1 MPIISSGARAP
12 MVELLNDAQSG
23 VGYIGA
29 LEKKGNV
36 VWAVGGAWGSPI
48 VMTAD
53 GGRKFRKR
61 KSPEAS
67 GLRDVLP
74 LGDKHALAVGENGGL
89 FETKDAETWTQI
101 PTGTAGCLF
110 SIERAQGSIWISGD
124 DAFVL
129 TSADGTAWRKPRLG
143 KHLQELG
150 RIQKLAHALGV
161 LWLLG
166 YDGKLGVLKKDEVEL
181 VKGVESET
189 PLCAIAFSPRG
200 VGLVVGDGGVVYRTK
215 NKGKTWERA
224 ETGLELDLEE
234 VAFHDGRFV
243 IVGEEG
249 ALVVTD
255 DGETFRKVDTG
266 RDEHLWCVM
275 SDGAGVLIGGDGGL
289 VIRADDATLAAS
301 KPIASADAENEDEEE
316 ETEVPEAVAL
326 ADEKISSEDLEKA
339 SKRWIDEGIQYYDA
353 LNAYVAQFYTDEAP
367 KLSEEPEETRKDMAA
382 FVQRA
387 AVQLNREKRFDD
399 LRRMFPPSYEA
410 FEYED
415 IGRTIQPALYVD
427 DGVLARIDGR
437 VHHIAGETITVVPDV
452 IAFGRSRDR
461 KHLALAFAD
470 RLEIRGGLQR
480 AAQAKLTLPKNVGR
494 ILTIDVFP
502 DGARALVA
510 SETGVYVLSERGSE
524 TIHGG
529 EGEMSYVHGAL
540 SPDGRIIACGDQDSA
555 HNVFTTEAGRFV
567 LAAQVE
573 PASSYP
579 CFAMFHD
586 TQPNVCLSSC
596 HFAGSAS
603 IAMDLGVLKN
613 KKKKA
618 LQLSAGADRV
628 VCIDDRRWMY
638 CGISR
643 EKGYLLGD
651 RSGYAWLFGFD
662 GQLQAYY
669 HVGSTMESMDVNADN
684 TRILFGT
691 CAGLLVEFDR
701 TTKEKDRFH
710 VHSFGEGREA
720 RRWVFWKGFPPLVW

>member
-1 MPIISSGARAP
+1 MPPKDVIEI
-12 MVELLNDAQSG
+12 LNDAQSG
-23 VGYIGA
+23 VGYVGE

-36 VWAVGGAWGSPI
+36 VWAVGGAWGSPL

-53 GGRKFRKR
+53 GGRKFRRR
-61 KSPEAS
+61 KPPEAN
-67 GLRDVLP
+67 GLRDILP
-74 LGDKHALAVGENGGL
+74 LGEKHALVVGEMGAL

-101 PTGTAGCLF
+101 PTGTTGCLF
-110 SIERAQGSIWISGD
+110 AIERAQGSIWISGD

-143 KHLQELG
+143 KHLKELG
-150 RIQKLAHALGV
+150 RIQKLTHALGS

-200 VGLVVGDGGVVYRTK
+200 MGLMVGDGGVAYRTK
-215 NKGKTWERA
+215 NKGKAWERV
-224 ETGLELDLEE
+224 ETGLDVDFED
-234 VAFHDGRFV
+234 VAFHDGKFV
-243 IVGEEG
+243 IVGEDG
-249 ALVVTD
+249 TLVVTD

-266 RDEHLWCVM
+266 RDEHLWCVT
-275 SDGAGVLIGGDGGL
+275 SDGSGVLVGGDGGL
-289 VIRADDATLAAS
+289 VLRAGDAALAAS
-301 KPIASADAENEDEEE
+301 KPITAATTLEEEEDEEDPE
-316 ETEVPEAVAL
+316 IPEAVRL
-326 ADEKISSEDLEKA
+326 ADHGPIPNDELEAA
-339 SKRWIDEGIQYYDA
+339 SKRWIEEGTLYYDK
-353 LNAYVAQFYTDEAP
+353 LNAYVAQFYSGEEPA
-367 KLSEEPEETRKDMAA
+367 LSAEPEETRKDMAT

-387 AVQLNREKRFDD
+387 AVQLNREKRFDE

-415 IGRTIQPALYVD
+415 IGRTIQPALYVE
-427 DGVLARIDGR
+427 DGILARVDGR
-437 VHHIAGETITVVPDV
+437 VHFIAGEKIEAMPDV

-461 KHLALAFAD
+461 KHLALAIGD
-470 RLEIRGGLQR
+470 HVEIRAGLKR
-480 AAQAKLTLPKNVGR
+480 AATGKLALPKNVGS

-529 EGEMSYVHGAL
+529 EDAMSYVHAAL

-555 HNVFTTEAGRFV
+555 HRIFTTEAGRFV
-567 LAAQVE
+567 LAAEVE

-586 TQPNVCLSSC
+586 TQANVCLSSC

-618 LQLSAGADRV
+618 LQLSAGDDRV

-651 RSGYAWLFGFD
+651 RSGYAWLFAFD
-662 GQLQAYY
+662 GQLLGYY

-684 TRILFGT
+684 TRILFAT
-691 CAGLLVEFDR
+691 CAGLLVEYDR
-701 TTKEKDRFH
+701 TSKEKDTFH
-710 VHSFGEGREA
+710 VHSGANGREA
-720 RRWVFWKGFPPLVW
+720 RRWVFWKGFPALVW

>member
-1 MPIISSGARAP
+1 MPIA
-12 MVELLNDAQSG
+12 VLNDAQSG
-23 VGYIGA
+23 VGYVGA

-36 VWAVGGAWGSPI
+36 VWAVGGAWGSPL

-53 GGRKFRKR
+53 GGRKFRRR
-61 KSPEAS
+61 KPPEAN
-67 GLRDVLP
+67 GLRDILP
-74 LGDKHALAVGENGGL
+74 IDEKHALAVGEVGGL

-101 PTGTAGCLF
+101 PTGTTGCLF
-110 SIERAQGSIWISGD
+110 AIERAQGSIWISGD

-143 KHLQELG
+143 KHLKDLG
-150 RIQKLAHALGV
+150 RIQKLTHALGA

-166 YDGKLGVLKKDEVEL
+166 YEGKLGVLKKDEVEL
-181 VKGVESET
+181 VKSVESET

-215 NKGKTWERA
+215 NKGKTWERTQSA
-224 ETGLELDLEE
+224 LDVDLED

-249 ALVVTD
+249 TLVVTD

-266 RDEHLWCVM
+266 REEHLWCVM
-275 SDGAGVLIGGDGGL
+275 SDGAGVLVGGDGGL
-289 VIRADDATLAAS
+289 VIRADDATLAES
-301 KPIASADAENEDEEE
+301 KPITLEETEEEEDEED
-316 ETEVPEAVAL
+316 PEIPDAVRL
-326 ADEKISSEDLEKA
+326 ADDSPISEEDLAKA
-339 SKRWIDEGIQYYDA
+339 SKRWIEEGTLYYDK
-353 LNAYVAQFYTDEAP
+353 LNAYVAQFYTDEEPA
-367 KLSEEPEETRKDMAA
+367 LSAEPEETRKDMAT

-427 DGVLARIDGR
+427 AGILARIDGR
-437 VHHIAGETITVVPDV
+437 VHFIEGEKIEAMPDV

-461 KHLALAFAD
+461 KHLAITTGD
-470 RLEIRGGLQR
+470 HVEIRGGLQR
-480 AAQAKLTLPKNVGR
+480 AAHAKLALPKNVGS

-529 EGEMSYVHGAL
+529 EGEMSYVHAAL

-555 HNVFTTEAGRFV
+555 HRIFTTEGGRFV
-567 LAAQVE
+567 LAAEVE

-603 IAMDLGVLKN
+603 IAMDLGLLKN
-613 KKKKA
+613 KKKKS
-618 LQLSAGADRV
+618 LQLSAGDDRV

-638 CGISR
+638 CGIAR
-643 EKGYLLGD
+643 ETGYLLGD
-651 RSGYAWLFGFD
+651 RSGYAWLFAFD
-662 GQLQAYY
+662 GQLLGYY

-701 TTKEKDRFH
+701 TTKEKDTFH
-710 VHSFGEGREA
+710 VHSFDQGREA
-720 RRWVFWKGFPPLVW
+720 RRWVFWKGFPQLVW

>member
-1 MPIISSGARAP
+1 MP
-12 MVELLNDAQSG
+12 MVEVLNDAQSG
-23 VGYIGA
+23 VGYVGS
-29 LEKKGNV
+29 LKRKGNV
-36 VWAVGGAWGSPI
+36 VWAVGGAWGSPL

-61 KSPEAS
+61 KSPEAN

-74 LGDKHALAVGENGGL
+74 LDEKHALAVGEMGGL
-89 FETKDAETWTQI
+89 FETKDGETWTQI
-101 PTGTAGCLF
+101 QTGTAGCLF

-129 TSADGTAWRKPRLG
+129 TSADGWAWRKPRLG
-143 KHLQELG
+143 KHLEELG

-166 YDGKLGVLKKDEVEL
+166 YDGKLAVLKKDEVEL
-181 VKGVESET
+181 VKGIESET

-200 VGLVVGDGGVVYRTK
+200 AGIVVGDGGVVHRTK
-215 NKGKTWERA
+215 NKGKTWERV
-224 ETGLELDLEE
+224 ETGLELDLED

-249 ALVVTD
+249 TLVVTE

-289 VIRADDATLAAS
+289 VLRADDRALAAS
-301 KPIASADAENEDEEE
+301 NPIVSDAEAEDEEADA
-316 ETEVPEAVAL
+316 VPDAVAL
-326 ADEKISSEDLEKA
+326 AEEKISDDDLAKA

-353 LNAYVAQFYTDEAP
+353 LNAYVAQFYTDEEP
-367 KLSEEPEETRKDMAA
+367 KLSEEPAETRKDMAT

-387 AVQLNREKRFDD
+387 AVQLNREARTDE

-415 IGRTIQPALYVD
+415 IGRTIQPALYVE
-427 DGVLARIDGR
+427 DGILARVDRR
-437 VHHIAGETITVVPDV
+437 VHHIVGEKITVVPDV
-452 IAFGRSRDR
+452 VAFGRSRDR
-461 KHLALAFAD
+461 KHLALAFED

-480 AAQAKLTLPKNVGR
+480 AAHTKLALPKTVGR

-510 SETGVYVLSERGSE
+510 SETGVYALSERGSE

-540 SPDGRIIACGDQDSA
+540 SPDGRVIACGDQDSA
-555 HNVFTTEAGRFV
+555 HRIFTTEAGRFV
-567 LAAQVE
+567 LAAEVE

-618 LQLSAGADRV
+618 LQLSSGQDRV
-628 VCIDDRRWMY
+628 VRIDDRRWMY

-651 RSGYAWLFGFD
+651 RSGYAWLVAFD
-662 GQLQAYY
+662 GKLLAYY
-669 HVGSTMESMDVNADN
+669 TSAP
-684 TRILFGT
+684 
-691 CAGLLVEFDR
+691 
-701 TTKEKDRFH
+701 
-710 VHSFGEGREA
+710 
-720 RRWVFWKGFPPLVW
+720 RWNRWT

>member
-1 MPIISSGARAP
+1 MPIE
-12 MVELLNDAQSG
+12 VLNDAQSG
-23 VGYIGA
+23 VGYVGA
-29 LEKKGNV
+29 LEKKGNT
-36 VWAVGGAWGSPI
+36 VWAVGGAWGSPL

-53 GGRKFRKR
+53 GGRKFRRR
-61 KSPEAS
+61 KPPEAN

-74 LGDKHALAVGENGGL
+74 LAEKHALVVGEMGGV

-101 PTGTAGCLF
+101 ATGTAGCLF
-110 SIERAQGSIWISGD
+110 AIERAQGSIWISGD

-143 KHLQELG
+143 KHLEELG
-150 RIQKLAHALGV
+150 RIQKLTHALGV

-166 YDGKLGVLKKDEVEL
+166 YDGKLAVLKKDEVEL
-181 VKGVESET
+181 VKGVQSET

-200 VGLVVGDGGVVYRTK
+200 LGLVVGDGGVVYRTK
-215 NKGKTWERA
+215 NKGKTWELA
-224 ETGLELDLEE
+224 ATGLDADLED
-234 VAFHDGRFV
+234 VAFHGGRFV
-243 IVGEEG
+243 IVGEDG
-249 ALVVTD
+249 TLVVTD

-266 RDEHLWCVM
+266 RDEHMWCVM
-275 SDGAGVLIGGDGGL
+275 SDGAGVLVGGDGGL

-301 KPIASADAENEDEEE
+301 KPITTEENEKEEDEEDA
-316 ETEVPEAVAL
+316 EVPEAVRL
-326 ADEKISSEDLEKA
+326 ADHAPISNDELAAA
-339 SKRWIDEGIQYYDA
+339 SKRWIEEGTIYYDK
-353 LNAYVAQFYTDEAP
+353 LNAYVAQFYTDEEPA
-367 KLSEEPEETRKDMAA
+367 LSAEPEETRKDMAT

-387 AVQLNREKRFDD
+387 AVQLNREKRFDE

-415 IGRTIQPALYVD
+415 VGRSIQPALYVE
-427 DGVLARIDGR
+427 GGILARVSDR
-437 VHHIAGETITVVPDV
+437 VHFIIDEKIDVLPDV

-461 KHLALAFAD
+461 KHLALAIKD
-470 RLEIRGGLQR
+470 HVEIRGGLQR
-480 AAQAKLTLPKNVGR
+480 AAHAKLALPKNVGR
-494 ILTIDVFP
+494 ILTIDIFP
-502 DGARALVA
+502 DGARVLVA
-510 SETGVYVLSERGSE
+510 SETGVYVLSERGVE

-529 EGEMSYVHGAL
+529 EGEMSYVHAAL

-555 HNVFTTEAGRFV
+555 HRIFTTEGGRFV
-567 LAAQVE
+567 LAAEVE

-596 HFAGSAS
+596 HLAGSAS

-613 KKKKA
+613 KKKKP
-618 LQLSAGADRV
+618 LELSAGDDRV

-651 RSGYAWLFGFD
+651 RSGYAWLLAFD
-662 GQLQAYY
+662 GQLLGYY
-669 HVGSTMESMDVNADN
+669 HVGSTMESMDVDADN
-684 TRILFGT
+684 TRILFAT
-691 CAGLLVEFDR
+691 CAGLLVEMDR
-701 TTKEKDRFH
+701 TSKTQDTFR
-710 VHSFGEGREA
+710 VRSFDEGREV